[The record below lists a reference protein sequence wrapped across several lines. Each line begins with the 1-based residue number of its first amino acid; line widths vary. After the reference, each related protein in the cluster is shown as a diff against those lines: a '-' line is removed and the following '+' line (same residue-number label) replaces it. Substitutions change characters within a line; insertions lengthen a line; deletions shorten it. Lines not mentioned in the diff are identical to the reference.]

1 MAPREEDDMQVRDVM
16 TREVATLN
24 RNDELSLADDLMR
37 LGRIRHLPVIDES
50 TGDLAGIISQ
60 RDLFRGALVRAFGYG
75 EAAKRRVMKTI
86 VVKEVMTTEVATIAP
101 DESLQQAAKVML
113 EQKIGCLP
121 VVEGEQLVG
130 IVTEADF
137 VGLAARG
144 ELP

>member
-1 MAPREEDDMQVRDVM
+1 MQVKDVM

-37 LGRIRHLPVIDES
+37 LGRIRHLPVMDES
-50 TGDLAGIISQ
+50 TGQLAGIVSQ

-75 EAAKRRVMKTI
+75 TAAQRRIMKTI
-86 VVKEVMTTEVATIAP
+86 PVKEVMTTELATIAP
-101 DESLQQAAKVML
+101 DESLAQAAKIML
-113 EQKIGCLP
+113 ERKVGCLP
-121 VVEGEQLVG
+121 VVDDEQLIG

-137 VGLAARG
+137 VALAARG